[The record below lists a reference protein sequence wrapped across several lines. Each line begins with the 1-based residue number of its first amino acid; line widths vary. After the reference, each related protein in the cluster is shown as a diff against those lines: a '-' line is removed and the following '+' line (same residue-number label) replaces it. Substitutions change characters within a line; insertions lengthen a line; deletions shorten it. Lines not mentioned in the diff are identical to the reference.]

1 MGVTTVARRCRLLL
15 MIVTGVLVAAA
26 AGTASWSEAR
36 AASPEQRIAL
46 VVGIGAYAH
55 APELPNPRND
65 ARAMG
70 AALRKLGFTV
80 EEKFDLDNRGMAEA
94 LRSFGIRAAQ
104 ADVALLYFAGHGMQ
118 VGGTN
123 FLIPADARLER
134 ERDLVYEA
142 LPLNLPMGELAQARK
157 LGILILDACRN
168 NPFADRLVRSG
179 TRKNDVHSGFARVDD
194 TPTDTLVAMATRADA
209 VAEDGSGEHSPYTLS
224 LLKNFDVPGLEL
236 SLFFR
241 RVRDDVMQLTQGR
254 QEPFLYG
261 SLGAAPFYFNPLPE
275 NRPPRLADIR
285 ALEVLDRGGT
295 EPMGVGRPSDPDN
308 DQLFAQVTG
317 LPRGGSVRIGDRV
330 VLIGDYLTVDQLIAT
345 TFKPDATHLGD
356 AGSFDFA
363 VMDGRGGVARG
374 GVPVLIKPSNRPPVA
389 AAERTVRTVVN
400 ALRLELPTDPDGDP
414 LSFVVGSVP
423 ERGKVRDGTTAL
435 KAGDRLTPEQL
446 TALNFDPE
454 RSPVG
459 RAGVFSVLVEDGRGG
474 RTVLSTV
481 LEVEEAGASPPAA
494 DLEEALWRRVRDSR
508 DPAEVDA
515 FLRLFDSGPFSGPAR
530 ERLTRLKAEAARV
543 AEASPRAGA
552 GSTGGPASGPASG
565 PAGGSGSSGGAK
577 SAKEAPKAGP
587 APAELRVEPTGEGMY
602 VAVSDAVLRAGPDTR
617 SDAVGG
623 VGKGGYVRV
632 LGRVTDADWYRV
644 ALDDGAQGF
653 IPGPALRPAGPED
666 RQRFAM
672 AGTTGTGA
680 AGGPPSQGRA
690 QGNGNGFQDC
700 PQCPPMTRIPAGS
713 FTMGNDRGDPS
724 QRPAHRVAFA
734 RPFAIGVYEVTVA
747 EWRACVEGGG
757 CAGMPRMANV
767 SDDTPVHNVH
777 VEDAEAYVAWL
788 GRKTGQRYRLPTE
801 AEWEYAARGG
811 ASTRFSWGEGL
822 TAGALQANCRDCG
835 GSFDRMR
842 PASVGSFQP
851 NGFGLYDTSGGVAE
865 WVADCWNPGYK
876 GAPADGSAW
885 TTGDCRKRV
894 LRGGSWRDEL
904 EAIAVTARIGYDAD
918 VRYVADGFRVARD
931 LN

>member
-1 MGVTTVARRCRLLL
+1 MVARLCRLV
-15 MIVTGVLVAAA
+15 MTIVFGALVAVA
-26 AGTASWSEAR
+26 AGVAPWSVAR
-36 AASPEQRIAL
+36 AASTEQRIAL
-46 VVGIGAYAH
+46 VVGIGAYVH

-65 ARAMG
+65 AKAMS

-94 LRSFGIRAAQ
+94 LRGFGIRAAQ

-179 TRKNDVHSGFARVDD
+179 TKKTEVHSGFARVDD

-209 VAEDGSGEHSPYTLS
+209 VAEDGSGDHSPYTLS

-275 NRPPRLADIR
+275 NRPPRLADVKT
-285 ALEVLDRGGT
+285 LEVFDRGGA
-295 EPMGVGRPSDPDN
+295 EPVGIGRPTDPDN

-330 VLIGDYLTVDQLIAT
+330 VLIGDYLTVDQLVAT

-356 AGSFDFA
+356 GGSFDFA

-389 AAERTVRTVVN
+389 AAERTIRTVVN

-414 LSFVVGSVP
+414 LSFIVNSVP
-423 ERGKVRDGTTAL
+423 ERGKVRDGTTVL
-435 KAGDRLTPEQL
+435 KAGDRLTAEQL

-454 RSPVG
+454 RSSVG

-474 RTVLSTV
+474 RTMLSSV

-508 DPAEVDA
+508 DPAEVEA
-515 FLRLFDSGPFSGPAR
+515 FLRLFDNGPFTAPAR
-530 ERLTRLKAEAARV
+530 ERLNVLKVEAARV
-543 AEASPRAGA
+543 ASA
-552 GSTGGPASGPASG
+552 GSSGSG
-565 PAGGSGSSGGAK
+565 ATGSGSSGGAK
-577 SAKEAPKAGP
+577 TAAKPSPAPKTP

-602 VAVSDAVLRAGPDTR
+602 VAVSDSVLRAGPDTR

-623 VGKGGYVRV
+623 VAKGGYVRV

-644 ALDDGAQGF
+644 TLDDGAQGF
-653 IPGPALRPAGPED
+653 IPGPALRPAGPDD
-666 RQRFAM
+666 RQRLAM
-672 AGTTGTGA
+672 AAPPGSPSDNSQAGGGQPGTG
-680 AGGPPSQGRA
+680 PSQRRA
-690 QGNGNGFQDC
+690 QGNGNSFQDC

-713 FTMGNDRGDPS
+713 FTMGNDKGDPT

-747 EWRACVEGGG
+747 EWRACMEGGG
-757 CAGMPRMANV
+757 CAAMPRMANV
-767 SDDTPVHNVH
+767 SDDTPIHNVH

-788 GRKTGQRYRLPTE
+788 SRKTGQRYRLPSE

-811 ASTRFSWGEGL
+811 ASTRFSWGESL
-822 TAGALQANCRDCG
+822 TQGVQQANCRDCG

-904 EAIAVTARIGYDAD
+904 DAIAVTTRIGYDAD

-931 LN
+931 MN

>member
-1 MGVTTVARRCRLLL
+1 MGSRICRVVKTIAIGILLTTLCWS
-15 MIVTGVLVAAA
+15 
-26 AGTASWSEAR
+26 AGR
-36 AASPEQRIAL
+36 AATAEQRIAL
-46 VVGIGAYAH
+46 VVGISAYKQ

-80 EEKFDLDNRGMAEA
+80 DEKYDLDNRGLAEA
-94 LRSFGIRAAQ
+94 LREFGIKAGQ

-179 TRKNDVHSGFARVDD
+179 TKKTEVHSGFARVDD
-194 TPTDTLVAMATRADA
+194 TPTDTLVAMATRADT
-209 VAEDGSGEHSPYTLS
+209 VAEDGSGDNSPYTVA
-224 LLKNFDVPGLEL
+224 LLKNFEVPGLEL

-275 NRPPRLADIR
+275 NRPPKLADIKT
-285 ALEVLDRGGT
+285 LEVFDRGGT
-295 EPMGVGRPSDPDN
+295 EALGIGRPADPDN

-330 VLIGDYLTVDQLIAT
+330 VLIGDYLTVDQLAAT
-345 TFKPDATHLGD
+345 TFKADATHLGD
-356 AGSFDFA
+356 GGSFDFA
-363 VMDGRGGVARG
+363 VMDGRGGIARG
-374 GVPVLIKPSNRPPVA
+374 AVPILIKPSNRPPVA

-400 ALRLELPTDPDGDP
+400 SLRLEMPTDPDGDP
-414 LSFVVGSVP
+414 LTFIVNSVP
-423 ERGKVRDGTTAL
+423 ERGKVRDGTNPL
-435 KAGDRLTPEQL
+435 KAGDRLSAEQL
-446 TALNFDPE
+446 TTLNYDPE
-454 RSPVG
+454 RAPVG

-474 RTVLSTV
+474 RTMLSSV

-508 DPAEVDA
+508 DMSDVDA
-515 FLRLFDSGPFSGPAR
+515 FLRLFENGPYAGPAR
-530 ERLTRLKAEAARV
+530 ERLNVLRAEAARV
-543 AEASPRAGA
+543 AEANPPAATS
-552 GSTGGPASGPASG
+552 GSTGA
-565 PAGGSGSSGGAK
+565 AGTGSGSSGGSK
-577 SAKEAPKAGP
+577 PKASTAAKTP
-587 APAELRVEPTGEGMY
+587 SPAELRVEPTGEGMY
-602 VAVSDAVLRAGPDTR
+602 VAVGDAVLRAGPDTR

-623 VGKGGYVRV
+623 VAKGGYVRV

-644 ALDDGAQGF
+644 SLDDGVQGF
-653 IPGPALRPAGPED
+653 VPGPSLRPASPED

-672 AGTTGTGA
+672 AGA
-680 AGGPPSQGRA
+680 SGGSPPSQGRA
-690 QGNGNGFQDC
+690 QGNGNSFQDC
-700 PQCPPMTRIPAGS
+700 PQCPPMVRIPAGS
-713 FTMGNDRGDPS
+713 FTMGNDRGDQT
-724 QRPAHRVAFA
+724 QRPAHKVTFA
-734 RPFAIGVYEVTVA
+734 RPFAIGVYEVTVG
-747 EWRACVEGGG
+747 EWRACMDSGG
-757 CAGMPRMANV
+757 CTAMPRMSNV

-777 VEDAEAYVAWL
+777 VEDAEAFVAWL
-788 GRKTGQRYRLPTE
+788 SRKTGQRYRLPSE

-811 ASTRFSWGEGL
+811 SNSRFAWGDSL
-822 TAGALQANCRDCG
+822 TPGAMQANCRDCG

-865 WVADCWNPGYK
+865 WVADCWNPSYK

-885 TTGDCRKRV
+885 TAGDCRKRV
-894 LRGGSWRDEL
+894 LRGGSWRDEPD
-904 EAIAVTARIGYDAD
+904 AISVTARIGYDAD
-918 VRYVADGFRVARD
+918 VRYVADGFRVAREV
-931 LN
+931 N